1 MFLIENVKKT
11 YNFLQNLLLFWP
23 QQTSIEKVCFLP
35 FEKKLLKGKPPESTL
50 WEVLEFTQSFAML
63 RNVDKEMLTKKCCR
77 EGGNEEEHLWWDS
90 ANSWTNGAR
99 FTKVLKLLQIQM
111 VPDFSRSCN
120 QLVFCTQQIALPYSQ
135 IFVNIFE

>member
-1 MFLIENVKKT
+1 M
-11 YNFLQNLLLFWP
+11 
-23 QQTSIEKVCFLP
+23 
-35 FEKKLLKGKPPESTL
+35 
-50 WEVLEFTQSFAML
+50 LEFTQSFAML

-99 FTKVLKLLQIQM
+99 FTKVLKLCILQIQM
-111 VPDFSRSCN
+111 VPCN

-135 IFVNIFE
+135 IFVNIFELGDSNATKRQASLKE